1 MCRYVCRVDTC
12 ILPDLLVQT
21 KEYHN
26 VCLSR
31 PETCLMSHVCL
42 HLFVQRRVSQQ
53 EEAKQA
59 GGAVPGSAGADLVS
73 EDGHQN
79 TRALPLQL
87 QRCGHS

>member
-1 MCRYVCRVDTC
+1 MCVY
-12 ILPDLLVQT
+12 
-21 KEYHN
+21 
-26 VCLSR
+26 
-31 PETCLMSHVCL
+31 
-42 HLFVQRRVSQQ
+42 LFVQRRVSQE

-59 GGAVPGSAGADLVS
+59 SGAVPGSAGADLVS

>member
-1 MCRYVCRVDTC
+1 
-12 ILPDLLVQT
+12 
-21 KEYHN
+21 
-26 VCLSR
+26 
-31 PETCLMSHVCL
+31 MSHVCL
-42 HLFVQRRVSQQ
+42 HLFVQRRVSQE

-59 GGAVPGSAGADLVS
+59 SGAVPSSAGADLVS